1 MKSAKRQPF
10 AMQAALTLAL
20 GVSAS
25 FMHVAASPVPTS
37 AVVESRKDLEAKDL
51 EPLQKA
57 KLRASIKKA
66 MAGLKKLNEFLAGC
80 GNVIVSGEDIPMHA
94 IVGEPFT
101 QIAENFR
108 EVESAMKDKW
118 TAFADMP
125 IINDEL
131 MALRRSLA
139 TARSRASQNAVMVKQ
154 RINIPETVA
163 SDMDLDGLYEL
174 AELSTKRLHLLVS

>member
-1 MKSAKRQPF
+1 MTSAKRQPF

-25 FMHVAASPVPTS
+25 FMHVAASPAPSS
-37 AVVESRKDLEAKDL
+37 AVVESRKDSKAKYLER
-51 EPLQKA
+51 LQKA

-66 MAGLKKLNEFLAGC
+66 MAGLEKLNEFLAGC
-80 GNVIVSGEDIPMHA
+80 CNVIVSSEDIPLHA

-101 QIAENFR
+101 QIAESFR

-125 IINDEL
+125 IIHDEL
-131 MALRRSLA
+131 RALRRSLA

-154 RINIPETVA
+154 RINTPETVA
-163 SDMDLDGLYEL
+163 TDMDLDGLNEL
-174 AELSTKRLHLLVS
+174 AKFSTKRLHLLVS